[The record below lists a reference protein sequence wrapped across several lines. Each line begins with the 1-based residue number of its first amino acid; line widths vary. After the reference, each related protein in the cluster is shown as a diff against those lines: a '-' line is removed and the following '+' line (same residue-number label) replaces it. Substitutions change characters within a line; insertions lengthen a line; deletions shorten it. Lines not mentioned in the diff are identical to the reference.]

1 VPQLV
6 VVDQIFIAERDAE
19 HPLRHHR
26 LDAVLDQLGIPT
38 IREAGGEPADQ
49 PDHSIGRA
57 EQQLREEIERAAGDT
72 WGEIVEQQ
80 REWARERDRVQ
91 GLELEP

>member
-1 VPQLV
+1 MPNTRCATIVSTRCSTSPASRPSVKQ
-6 VVDQIFIAERDAE
+6 AAN
-19 HPLRHHR
+19 R
-26 LDAVLDQLGIPT
+26 LTSPIT
-38 IREAGGEPADQ
+38 R
-49 PDHSIGRA
+49 SGRA